1 MFRDAAILVGRCRAA
16 KGENSRARAVLVW
29 QGKTAILVRKIPLKS
44 PQAAEASMLQ
54 VANAPCSWGIIEN
67 IEGERYDYAR
77 VLDEI
82 AASGYAGTELG
93 DWGFMPTDP
102 TVLRGELDRR
112 GLKMLG
118 SWVNVNFQDKN
129 RHEES
134 TEACVRTAKLLAA
147 VGGPDALVVLGP
159 DPYTD
164 PMRSS
169 NSGRIS
175 PAMSLDEDGWR
186 VFAQG
191 TDYTARR
198 VRDETGLRS
207 VLHHHTGTWIETPA
221 ETERLMDMTD
231 GESVGLVFDTGHWAF
246 GGGDPLAGIRQ
257 FADRIWYVHFK
268 DHDPAVHVQSRIQEW
283 DGPQSVGKGIFPEL
297 GQGDVD
303 FPGVLAALNEIGYDG
318 WIVVEQDVLPGLGR
332 PLESAK
338 RNREYLRSIGL

>member
-1 MFRDAAILVGRCRAA
+1 M
-16 KGENSRARAVLVW
+16 
-29 QGKTAILVRKIPLKS
+29 
-44 PQAAEASMLQ
+44 MQ
-54 VANAPCSWGIIEN
+54 VANAPCSWGVIEN

-102 TVLRGELDRR
+102 AQLRSELDQR
-112 GLKMLG
+112 GLQMLG
-118 SWVNVNFQDKN
+118 SWVNVNFQDRD

-147 VGGPDALVVLGP
+147 VGGHDALVVLGP
-159 DPYTD
+159 DPYTN
-164 PMRSS
+164 PLRSL
-169 NSGRIS
+169 NSGRIT
-175 PAMSLDEDGWR
+175 PAMSLDDEGWA
-186 VFAQG
+186 VFAKG
-191 TDYTARR
+191 TDHAARR
-198 VRDETGLRS
+198 VMEETGLRS

-221 ETERLMDMTD
+221 ETERILEMT
-231 GESVGLVFDTGHWAF
+231 EAEIVGLVFDTGHWAF

-268 DHDPAVHVQSRIQEW
+268 DRDPAVHEQSRIHEW

-297 GQGDVD
+297 GRGDVD
-303 FPGVLAALNEIGYDG
+303 FPGVLQELEKIGYDS
-318 WIVVEQDVLPGLGR
+318 WIVVEQDVLPGLGA
-332 PLESAK
+332 PLESAT

>member
-1 MFRDAAILVGRCRAA
+1 M
-16 KGENSRARAVLVW
+16 
-29 QGKTAILVRKIPLKS
+29 LK
-44 PQAAEASMLQ
+44 
-54 VANAPCSWGIIEN
+54 VANAPCSWGVIEN
-67 IEGERYDYAR
+67 IEGERFDFAR
-77 VLDEI
+77 VLDEM

-102 TVLRGELDRR
+102 ARLRAELDQR

-118 SWVNVNFQDKN
+118 SWVNVNFQDSA

-147 VGGPDALVVLGP
+147 VGGPNCLVVLGP

-164 PMRSS
+164 PMRSL
-169 NSGRIS
+169 NSGRIR
-175 PAMSLDEDGWR
+175 PEMGLDEAGWS
-186 VFAQG
+186 VFAAG
-191 TDYTARR
+191 AEGAARR
-198 VRDETGLRS
+198 VMEETGLRS

-221 ETERLMDMTD
+221 ETARLLEMTD
-231 GESVGLVFDTGHWAF
+231 PNVVGLVFDTGHWSF
-246 GGGDPLAGIRQ
+246 GGGDPIAGIRQ

-268 DHDPAVHVQSRIQEW
+268 DHDPAVAAQSRIHEW

-303 FPGVLAALNEIGYDG
+303 FPRVLVELEKIGYDG
-318 WIVVEQDVLPGLGR
+318 WIVVEQDVLPGMGA
-332 PLESAK
+332 PLESAR

>member
-1 MFRDAAILVGRCRAA
+1 
-16 KGENSRARAVLVW
+16 
-29 QGKTAILVRKIPLKS
+29 
-44 PQAAEASMLQ
+44 MLQ

-102 TVLRGELDRR
+102 AELRGELDRR

-118 SWVNVNFQDKN
+118 SWVNVNFQDQD
-129 RHEES
+129 RHEEGA
-134 TEACVRTAKLLAA
+134 EACLRTAKLLAA
-147 VGGPDALVVLGP
+147 VGGPEALVVLGP
-159 DPYTD
+159 DPYTN
-164 PMRSS
+164 PMRSLH
-169 NSGRIS
+169 SGRIT

-186 VFAQG
+186 VFAEG
-191 TDYTARR
+191 TDQAARR
-198 VRDETGLRS
+198 VMDETGLRS

-221 ETERLMDMTD
+221 ETERLLEMTD
-231 GESVGLVFDTGHWAF
+231 ADIVGLVFDTGHWAF

-268 DHDPAVHVQSRIQEW
+268 DHDPAVHEQSRLQGW
-283 DGPQSVGKGIFPEL
+283 DGPQSVGQGIFPEL
-297 GQGDVD
+297 GRGDVD
-303 FPGVLAALNEIGYDG
+303 FPGVLQELEKIGYDS
-318 WIVVEQDVLPGLGR
+318 WIVVEQDVLPGLGA
-332 PLESAK
+332 PLESAT

>member
-1 MFRDAAILVGRCRAA
+1 M
-16 KGENSRARAVLVW
+16 
-29 QGKTAILVRKIPLKS
+29 
-44 PQAAEASMLQ
+44 Q
-54 VANAPCSWGIIEN
+54 VANAPCSWGVIEN
-67 IEGERYDYAR
+67 IEGERYDYSR

-102 TVLRGELDRR
+102 AQLRAELEQR
-112 GLKMLG
+112 GLQMLG
-118 SWVNVNFQDKN
+118 SWVNVNFQDQG

-147 VGGPDALVVLGP
+147 VGGEGALVVLGP
-159 DPYTD
+159 DPYTN
-164 PMRSS
+164 PMRSL
-169 NSGRIS
+169 NSGRIK
-175 PAMSLDEDGWR
+175 PEMSLDAEGWH

-191 TDYTARR
+191 ADHAARR
-198 VRDETGLRS
+198 VMEETGLRS

-221 ETERLMDMTD
+221 ETERILAMTD
-231 GESVGLVFDTGHWAF
+231 DSSVGLVFDTGHWAF
-246 GGGDPLAGIRQ
+246 GGGDPLEGIRQ

-268 DHDPAVHVQSRIQEW
+268 DRDPAVHEQSRLHEW

-303 FPGVLAALNEIGYDG
+303 FPGVLKELEKIGYDS
-318 WIVVEQDVLPGLGR
+318 WIVVEQDVLPGLGA
-332 PLESAK
+332 PLESAT